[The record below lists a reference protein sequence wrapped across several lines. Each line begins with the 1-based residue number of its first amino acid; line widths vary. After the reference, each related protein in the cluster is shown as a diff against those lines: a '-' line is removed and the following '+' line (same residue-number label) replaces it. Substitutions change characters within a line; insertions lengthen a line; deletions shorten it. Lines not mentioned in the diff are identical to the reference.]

1 MKSSLE
7 TVYAPNAQHIN
18 QDHLTQLQRQ
28 ILVAQMNVVGNVR
41 IQTAKA
47 KEVILIGKIML
58 SQQKMVAVKNV
69 LRTLKDLRIK
79 NLALERPSVDPNSTK
94 MN

>member
-1 MKSSLE
+1 
-7 TVYAPNAQHIN
+7 
-18 QDHLTQLQRQ
+18 
-28 ILVAQMNVVGNVR
+28 MNVVGNVR